1 MNNQAGKG
9 PEIRKGANLRAYWD
23 NYDNIFR
30 KEKKEVYILPESLQ
44 SKIQGVYQD
53 HDCVHFVPKN
63 NEDIKWPDDL
73 EQIDNVQEFCIANN
87 LKLVN

>member
-30 KEKKEVYILPESLQ
+30 KEKKIDLHATIL
-44 SKIQGVYQD
+44 
-53 HDCVHFVPKN
+53 KN
-63 NEDIKWPDDL
+63 YVDEATKEDDRDMIEL
-73 EQIDNVQEFCIANN
+73 LF
-87 LKLVN
+87 KLAK

>member
-30 KEKKEVYILPESLQ
+30 KEKKIDLRATMLKNYADEATKEDD
-44 SKIQGVYQD
+44 QD
-53 HDCVHFVPKN
+53 MIELLF
-63 NEDIKWPDDL
+63 
-73 EQIDNVQEFCIANN
+73 
-87 LKLVN
+87 KLAK

>member
-30 KEKKEVYILPESLQ
+30 KEKKDEC
-44 SKIQGVYQD
+44 GVLFFSDDKGHIY
-53 HDCVHFVPKN
+53 
-63 NEDIKWPDDL
+63 KWPDDFPTDNDEANKKICNL
-73 EQIDNVQEFCIANN
+73 KLIDNVS
-87 LKLVN
+87 KYV

>member
-30 KEKKEVYILPESLQ
+30 KEKKIDLRATML
-44 SKIQGVYQD
+44 
-53 HDCVHFVPKN
+53 KN
-63 NEDIKWPDDL
+63 YTDEATKEDDRDMIELLCSMVKN
-73 EQIDNVQEFCIANN
+73 Q
-87 LKLVN
+87 